1 MHELKKVLNKVDI
14 FIKDS
19 QIEKLQIYFELLLK
33 WNKRTNLISKSD
45 ESHLIDRHVLE
56 SLAVLMVLKIQPGA
70 QIIDIGSGAGFPV
83 LPISLVRPDIS
94 FLLVESKRLKS
105 LFLKEVINQLRLDY
119 VHVICDRI
127 ENLAENLDWKERF
140 DFAFSRAVASLEV
153 VYGWVQKLIK
163 LNGFYIAWKG
173 GDIRPE
179 IENLLDKFPDI
190 SVDVVKM
197 NEVLVKP
204 EKEKLFVQIRRKG

>member
-1 MHELKKVLNKVDI
+1 M
-14 FIKDS
+14 
-19 QIEKLQIYFELLLK
+19 
-33 WNKRTNLISKSD
+33 
-45 ESHLIDRHVLE
+45 
-56 SLAVLMVLKIQPGA
+56 
-70 QIIDIGSGAGFPV
+70 
-83 LPISLVRPDIS
+83 
-94 FLLVESKRLKS
+94 
-105 LFLKEVINQLRLDY
+105 INQLRLDY